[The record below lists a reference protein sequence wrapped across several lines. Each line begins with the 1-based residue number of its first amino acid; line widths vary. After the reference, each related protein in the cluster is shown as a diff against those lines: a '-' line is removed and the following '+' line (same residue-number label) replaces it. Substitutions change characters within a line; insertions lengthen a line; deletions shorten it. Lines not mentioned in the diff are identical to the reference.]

1 MATPDPRFYET
12 LAAASVS
19 ELVQLTGA
27 ALADEAGAVAGSGER
42 VLAGAAPLQHAT
54 GATVSFLSDRKH
66 LDALRATG
74 AGACF
79 VAPAL
84 ADAVPQGCVAL
95 LTPEPQAAY
104 ARAAQRFYRVRRQE
118 PGAPLVHPTAQIE
131 DDVAL
136 GPGVVLGPGA
146 RVGSGAQIGA
156 YSVIGPGV
164 CIGRGGLVGSNT
176 AISFAL
182 IGDRVRILSGAVIGE
197 AGFGIA
203 GSSSGALDIPQLGR
217 VILQDGVTVGAC
229 TCIDRGA
236 FDDTVI
242 GENTKID
249 NLVQVAHNCVVGRNC
264 VLAGHVGLSG
274 SVTVGDGAMFGG
286 RAGIADHIHIG
297 ANARVAAAAGVMR
310 DIPAG
315 ETWCGAPAR
324 PIRTFMKE
332 VAWLSRSAAGTS
344 AATRGVK
351 G

>member
-1 MATPDPRFYET
+1 MASPDPRFYET
-12 LAAASVS
+12 LAPTSVADLA
-19 ELVQLTGA
+19 ELSGA
-27 ALADEAGAVAGSGER
+27 VLADPGRGGVVLSG
-42 VLAGAAPLQHAT
+42 VAPLQQASAAT
-54 GATVSFLSDRKH
+54 AAFLSDRKH
-66 LDALRATG
+66 LDALRASK

-84 ADAVPQGCVAL
+84 QSAVPDSCVPL

-104 ARAAQRFYRVRRQE
+104 ARAAQRFYRVRRHE
-118 PGAPLVHPTAQIE
+118 VGAPLIHPSVQLE
-131 DDVAL
+131 EDVAL
-136 GPGVVLGPGA
+136 GPGVVLGPGV
-146 RVGSGAQIGA
+146 RVGSGTEIGA
-156 YSVIGPGV
+156 YTVVGPGV
-164 CIGRGGLVGSNT
+164 CIGRDCQLGSNV
-176 AISFAL
+176 ALGFAL

-203 GSSSGALDIPQLGR
+203 GGAAGAMDIPQLGR

-236 FDDTVI
+236 YDDTVV

-249 NLVQVAHNCVVGRNC
+249 NLVQVAHNCIIGRNC

-286 RAGIADHIHIG
+286 RAGIADHIDIG
-297 ANARVAAAAGVMR
+297 AGARVAAAAGVMR

-332 VAWLSRSAAGTS
+332 VAWLARSAA
-344 AATRGVK
+344 AK
-351 G
+351 GQPS

>member
-1 MATPDPRFYET
+1 MPDPRFYEA
-12 LAAASVS
+12 LAPASVA
-19 ELVQLTGA
+19 ELAHLTGA
-27 ALADEAGAVAGSGER
+27 GFADDADGARLLQA
-42 VLAGAAPLQHAT
+42 AAPLAQAE
-54 GATVSFLSDRKH
+54 AADVSFHADRKH
-66 LDALRATG
+66 LEALGATR

-79 VAPAL
+79 VAPAWS
-84 ADAVPQGCVAL
+84 AAVPGGCVAL

-104 ARAAQRFYRVRRQE
+104 AKAAHRLHRPRLSE
-118 PGAPLVHPTAQIE
+118 AGAPLIHPTAQME
-131 DDVAL
+131 DDVVL
-136 GPGVVLGPGA
+136 GPGVVLAAGV
-146 RVGSGAQIGA
+146 RIGSGARIGA

-164 CIGRGGLVGSNT
+164 CIGRDGQIGSNT
-176 AISFAL
+176 AIGFAL

-203 GSSSGALDIPQLGR
+203 GSSAGALDVPQLGR
-217 VILQDGVTVGAC
+217 VIVQDGVTIGAC

-236 FDDTVI
+236 YGDTVV

-249 NLVQVAHNCVVGRNC
+249 NLVQVAHNCVIGRNC

-297 ANARVAAAAGVMR
+297 AGARVAAAAGVMR

-332 VAWLSRSAAGTS
+332 VAWLSRSAG
-344 AATRGVK
+344 ATAK
-351 G
+351 GQG

>member
-1 MATPDPRFYET
+1 MADLRFYET
-12 LAAASVS
+12 LAPASVL
-19 ELVQLTGA
+19 ELAALTGA
-27 ALADEAGAVAGSGER
+27 TLPAGADGDLLLEGV
-42 VLAGAAPLQHAT
+42 APLSHAT
-54 GATVSFLSDRKH
+54 PSLAAFLSDRKH
-66 LDALRATG
+66 LDALSATR
-74 AGACF
+74 AGAVF
-79 VAPAL
+79 VTPAL
-84 ADAVPQGCVAL
+84 AASVPPGCVAL

-104 ARAAQRFYRVRRQE
+104 AKAAQRFYRARRPE
-118 PGAPLVHPTAQIE
+118 HGAPLVHPTAELE
-131 DDVAL
+131 DDVVL
-136 GPGVVLGPGA
+136 GPGVVLGAGA
-146 RVGSGAQIGA
+146 RVGSGTEIGA

-164 CIGRGGLVGSNT
+164 CIGRDGRIGSNA
-176 AISFAL
+176 AIGFAL

-203 GSSSGALDIPQLGR
+203 GSSTGALDIPQLGR
-217 VILQDGVTVGAC
+217 VIVQDGVTIGAC

-236 FDDTVI
+236 YDDTVI

-286 RAGIADHIHIG
+286 RAGIADHIDIG
-297 ANARVAAAAGVMR
+297 AGARVAAAAGVMR

-332 VAWLSRSAAGTS
+332 VAWLSRRAA
-344 AATRGVK
+344 AK
-351 G
+351 GQ

>member
-12 LAAASVS
+12 LAPASVA
-19 ELVQLTGA
+19 ELAELTGA
-27 ALADEAGAVAGSGER
+27 AVSPGVQGDR
-42 VLAGAAPLQHAT
+42 MMQGAAPLQHAT
-54 GATVSFLSDRKH
+54 SVAVGFLSDRKH
-66 LDALRATG
+66 LDALRTTQ

-79 VAPAL
+79 VAPAF
-84 ADAVPQGCVAL
+84 AEAAPPGCTLL

-104 ARAAQRFYRVRRQE
+104 AKAAQRLYQARRPE
-118 PGAPLVHPTAQIE
+118 PGAPLVHPTAQLE
-131 DDVAL
+131 PDVRL

-146 RVGSGAQIGA
+146 RVGSGTEIGA
-156 YSVIGPGV
+156 YTVVGPGV
-164 CIGRGGLVGSNT
+164 CIGRDGQIGSNV
-176 AISFAL
+176 AIGFAL

-203 GSSSGALDIPQLGR
+203 GGRSGAMDIPQLGR
-217 VILQDGVTVGAC
+217 VIIQDGVTVGAC

-236 FDDTVI
+236 YDDTVV

-249 NLVQVAHNCVVGRNC
+249 NLVQIAHNCVVGRNC

-286 RAGIADHIHIG
+286 RAGIADHISIG
-297 ANARVAAAAGVMR
+297 AGARVAAAAGVMR

-332 VAWLSRSAAGTS
+332 VAWLSRSAAG
-344 AATRGVK
+344 K
-351 G
+351 GE

>member
-1 MATPDPRFYET
+1 VPDHRFYET
-12 LAAASVS
+12 LAPASVS
-19 ELVQLTGA
+19 ELAALTGA
-27 ALADEAGAVAGSGER
+27 
-42 VLAGAAPLQHAT
+42 VLAGAAPAGTAPQADASPELRIEGVAPLARA
-54 GATVSFLSDRKH
+54 GATQAAFLSDRKH
-66 LDALRATG
+66 LDALAATR
-74 AGACF
+74 AGAVF

-84 ADAVPQGCVAL
+84 AGAAPAGVAVL

-104 ARAAQRFYRVRRQE
+104 AKAAQRFYRARRPE
-118 PGAPLVHPTAQIE
+118 RDAPLVHPTAELE
-131 DDVAL
+131 DDVLL
-136 GPGVVLGPGA
+136 GPGVVLGAGA
-146 RVGSGAQIGA
+146 RVGRGTEIGA

-164 CIGRGGLVGSNT
+164 CIGRNCQIGSN
-176 AISFAL
+176 AAVGFAL

-203 GSSSGALDIPQLGR
+203 GSSTGAMDIPQLGR
-217 VILQDGVTVGAC
+217 VIIQDGVTIGAC

-236 FDDTVI
+236 YDDTVI

-286 RAGIADHIHIG
+286 RAGIADHIAIG
-297 ANARVAAAAGVMR
+297 AGARVAAAAGVMR

-332 VAWLSRSAAGTS
+332 VAWLSRNAAGT
-344 AATRGVK
+344 AK

>member
-1 MATPDPRFYET
+1 MPDARFYET
-12 LAAASVS
+12 LAPASVS
-19 ELVQLTGA
+19 DLA
-27 ALADEAGAVAGSGER
+27 ALAGAT
-42 VLAGAAPLQHAT
+42 LADGADAALRIEGVAPLAEAT
-54 GATVSFLSDRKH
+54 SALVSFLSDRKH
-66 LDALRATG
+66 LDALRATR

-79 VAPAL
+79 VSPAL
-84 ADAVPQGCVAL
+84 AETVPPGCVAL
-95 LTPEPQAAY
+95 LTAEPQAAY
-104 ARAAQRFYRVRRQE
+104 AKAAQRLHRARRPE
-118 PGAPLVHPTAQIE
+118 RDAPLVHPTVELEA
-131 DDVAL
+131 DVGL
-136 GPGVVLGPGA
+136 GPGVVLGAGA
-146 RVGSGAQIGA
+146 RVGSGTEIGA

-164 CIGRGGLVGSNT
+164 CIGRGCQVGSNA
-176 AISFAL
+176 AIGFAL

-203 GSSSGALDIPQLGR
+203 GSSAGAMDIPQLGR
-217 VILQDGVTVGAC
+217 VIVQDGVTIGAC

-236 FDDTVI
+236 YGDTVI

-286 RAGIADHIHIG
+286 RAGIADHIDIG
-297 ANARVAAAAGVMR
+297 AGARVAAAAGVMR

-332 VAWLSRSAAGTS
+332 VAWLSKSAA
-344 AATRGVK
+344 AK